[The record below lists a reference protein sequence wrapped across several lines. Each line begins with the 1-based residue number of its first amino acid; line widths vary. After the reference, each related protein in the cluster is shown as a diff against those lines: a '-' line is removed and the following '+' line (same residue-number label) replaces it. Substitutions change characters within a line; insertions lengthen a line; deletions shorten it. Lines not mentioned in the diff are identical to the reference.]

1 MSTNHN
7 RIKVADLEKNQP
19 NKVLLTNSN
28 GELEFSEINY
38 VTSDAYNAL
47 DYTLAGKSLDARQGK
62 VLKNLIDDINALLVS
77 DNIDL
82 NTLQNLVDAIEVVQN
97 SLNTLLVNNLT
108 SGGATKALTAEMGKT
123 LQNNKVDKVA
133 GKSLLADTEITRLGT
148 LSNYTHPAN
157 HSPGIITQDP
167 GNRFVTDTE
176 KATWNAKEGNITAGT
191 STQYFRGDKTWQTLG
206 KTAVGLANVDNTAD
220 VAKNVLSATKLTTPR
235 TINGTAF
242 DGSAN
247 ITINAV
253 DATAR
258 IASDEKGAANGVAT
272 LDASGIIPTAQLPS
286 YVDDV
291 LEFVNLAGFPATGDT
306 GKIYVAKDTNKTYRW
321 GGTAYVYITSGAVD
335 SVSGRTGVITLNKAD
350 VGLSAVD
357 NTADAGKNVLSAT
370 KLITP
375 RTINNVPFDG
385 SANIT
390 ITDTTKENNITA
402 GTTVQYFRGD
412 KTWQTLD
419 KTAAGL
425 ANVDNT
431 SDLNKPVSTAT
442 QTALNLKA
450 SLTSPTFTGV
460 PTAPT
465 AASGTNTTQIATT
478 AFVLANSNIT
488 PDATTALKGKIKLTG
503 DLGGTADLPTTP
515 TALHITGNE
524 SWTGIK
530 SSINNGSTQINGIS
544 LTNGGTGDSA
554 SLVSRVTQ
562 TGFGLLIYNQGGGV
576 GTPIG
581 TGAGPAGIGISQSN
595 TGSGM
600 LIHNS
605 ANGVGLQIYNTS
617 SGRGFSITTSS
628 NGPGIFASNTTGSTG
643 ISIYSTV
650 LGSGNGIVSNVDGGG
665 TGLAF
670 VGQSVGANTFT
681 VNKFGDIVA
690 NSYTGKATLTSIPT
704 APTAAPGTNTTQI
717 ATTAFV
723 LANSASIPHLKS
735 NNTDLTV
742 WNNGKSGAM
751 SNTSFGERALR
762 STTAT
767 SNTFNSG
774 FGVDAL
780 ASLTTGII
788 NTAIGYN
795 TLSAVVTGLENTGI
809 GGNALRSVT
818 GSLNTGIGSNAGG
831 LTTSGFGNVMIG
843 AQSLSNNTTGSQNVM
858 IGINSGAYATGGATF
873 PNTVCNDSIFIGAG
887 TIPLSS
893 GQTNQIII
901 GTNAVGK
908 GSNTTVIG
916 NVQTTDTYI
925 AGRINGVKRYKLIN
939 MNQSGTG
946 IPTFTV
952 LENSIGSIVWT
963 RSSSGTYTGTL
974 SGAFISGKVHCTY
987 TNGAANAVIALNST
1001 TNNTI
1006 TLYSS
1011 TLAGI
1016 LTDGYIAF
1024 GSLTIEVYP

>member
-1 MSTNHN
+1 MSIDHN
-7 RIKVADLEKNQP
+7 RIKVSDLETDQP
-19 NKVLLTNSN
+19 NKILITNDL
-28 GELEFSEINY
+28 GQLEFREINNIKID
-38 VTSDAYNAL
+38 SYNAL
-47 DYTLAGKSLDARQGK
+47 DYTEAGKSLDARQGK
-62 VLKNLIDDINALLVS
+62 VLKDLIDNINTLLAS
-77 DNIDL
+77 DNFNL
-82 NTLQNLVDAIEVVQN
+82 NTLQKLVDAIEVVQN
-97 SLNTLLVNNLT
+97 SLSSLLVNDLT
-108 SGGATKALTAEMGKT
+108 TGGTTKALTAEMGKQ
-123 LQNNKVDKVA
+123 LQTNKVDKVT
-133 GKSLLADTEITRLGT
+133 GKSLLSDTEITRLGT

-157 HSPGIITQDP
+157 HTPGIITQDP
-167 GNRFVTDTE
+167 GNRFVTDAE

-191 STQYFRGDKTWQTLG
+191 ST
-206 KTAVGLANVDNTAD
+206 
-220 VAKNVLSATKLTTPR
+220 
-235 TINGTAF
+235 
-242 DGSAN
+242 
-247 ITINAV
+247 
-253 DATAR
+253 
-258 IASDEKGAANGVAT
+258 
-272 LDASGIIPTAQLPS
+272 
-286 YVDDV
+286 
-291 LEFVNLAGFPATGDT
+291 
-306 GKIYVAKDTNKTYRW
+306 
-321 GGTAYVYITSGAVD
+321 
-335 SVSGRTGVITLNKAD
+335 
-350 VGLSAVD
+350 
-357 NTADAGKNVLSAT
+357 
-370 KLITP
+370 
-375 RTINNVPFDG
+375 
-385 SANIT
+385 
-390 ITDTTKENNITA
+390 
-402 GTTVQYFRGD
+402 QYFRGD